1 MSNPIQNNAYR
12 IIGLDTTASQKE
24 ILRRCKEIINR
35 LKISDY
41 PNYDLD
47 VDLPEKLRN
56 ESTVKDALKT
66 LQSPKDNVKDYFFW
80 FQVSNANDEK
90 ALNYISKKEL
100 SKAVLLWKSL
110 SNKDS
115 IASPIYKKNLAIL
128 YCLMLI
134 NEDDPAYL
142 KESLSI
148 WKEII
153 NSEKFWTVFTKGYI
167 IQNEQTVSENNI
179 SSFRKVV
186 AKELSDIYTDLGNI
200 HKNTRY
206 IKDFQEIFNVL
217 GEGTEKNLLQPIYD
231 HISDNLEILKKIKL
245 TEEGEDNSEEV
256 KTDTCAN
263 CGHIGPDTGF
273 WMYDD
278 GSTICDKCDKKIS
291 KEWTVKVD
299 ENLKKLGVDEDKRKW
314 YKTIVKIDAIIDE
327 IEKDFAKLRKNG
339 LYDKPESLVV
349 RDRVAE
355 VIRARSVDLHNY
367 AALYEDADRLI
378 RVALRVSGTKSYKSR
393 LEDEEKKIIETMELD
408 RKNLVSIDLSRWFS
422 KKFAEFKP
430 RFAEYDGKKIYY
442 KDITGISYSGTKS
455 NYSITYNFVISSD
468 SDTIM
473 FSFSESGSN
482 IGNWAKL
489 IGLSEQAIIPM
500 IVKRYVDAI
509 FDKGQTIIIGGLS
522 FDKQG
527 YSRQKLFGGLDY
539 VSWDDRIFI
548 PTFYRGNVTVFKDEN
563 GRGRQFETM
572 SMSTMN
578 AVVLPKLLQGCVNRA
593 YANGLIKAKQTSSST
608 PTNATSNFS
617 VSNQTHSV
625 SSPPTQDP
633 RSKTMGYKCKVC
645 NFKSDSEDAMRNH
658 IITKHK
664 DVIAD

>member
-231 HISDNLEILKKIKL
+231 HISDNLEILK
-245 TEEGEDNSEEV
+245 N
-256 KTDTCAN
+256 
-263 CGHIGPDTGF
+263 GP
-273 WMYDD
+273 
-278 GSTICDKCDKKIS
+278 
-291 KEWTVKVD
+291 
-299 ENLKKLGVDEDKRKW
+299 
-314 YKTIVKIDAIIDE
+314 
-327 IEKDFAKLRKNG
+327 
-339 LYDKPESLVV
+339 
-349 RDRVAE
+349 
-355 VIRARSVDLHNY
+355 
-367 AALYEDADRLI
+367 
-378 RVALRVSGTKSYKSR
+378 
-393 LEDEEKKIIETMELD
+393 
-408 RKNLVSIDLSRWFS
+408 
-422 KKFAEFKP
+422 EF
-430 RFAEYDGKKIYY
+430 F
-442 KDITGISYSGTKS
+442 
-455 NYSITYNFVISSD
+455 
-468 SDTIM
+468 
-473 FSFSESGSN
+473 
-482 IGNWAKL
+482 
-489 IGLSEQAIIPM
+489 
-500 IVKRYVDAI
+500 
-509 FDKGQTIIIGGLS
+509 
-522 FDKQG
+522 
-527 YSRQKLFGGLDY
+527 
-539 VSWDDRIFI
+539 
-548 PTFYRGNVTVFKDEN
+548 
-563 GRGRQFETM
+563 
-572 SMSTMN
+572 
-578 AVVLPKLLQGCVNRA
+578 
-593 YANGLIKAKQTSSST
+593 
-608 PTNATSNFS
+608 
-617 VSNQTHSV
+617 
-625 SSPPTQDP
+625 
-633 RSKTMGYKCKVC
+633 
-645 NFKSDSEDAMRNH
+645 
-658 IITKHK
+658 
-664 DVIAD
+664 